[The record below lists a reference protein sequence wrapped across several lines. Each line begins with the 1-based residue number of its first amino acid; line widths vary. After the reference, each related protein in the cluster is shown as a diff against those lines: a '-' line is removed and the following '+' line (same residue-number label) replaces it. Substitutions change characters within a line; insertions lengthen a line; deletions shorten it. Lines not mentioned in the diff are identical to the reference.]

1 MALMTLSRQEWVV
14 VLNELDAVYGNDAPP
29 GLRERIASLL
39 AVTPSAW
46 SEQACQL
53 ELADL
58 AAIVLVQKIVR
69 QGQARPLIPHIL
81 WQEQASVA
89 EAEQIIHDHQ
99 HRAGEA

>member
-1 MALMTLSRQEWVV
+1 MALLTLSRQEWAV
-14 VLNELDAVYGNDAPP
+14 VLNELDAFYGNNAPP

-46 SEQACQL
+46 SEQVCQL

-69 QGQARPLIPHIL
+69 QEQARPVIPHFL

-89 EAEQIIHDHQ
+89 EAEQIIRDHQ
-99 HRAGEA
+99 HRAREA